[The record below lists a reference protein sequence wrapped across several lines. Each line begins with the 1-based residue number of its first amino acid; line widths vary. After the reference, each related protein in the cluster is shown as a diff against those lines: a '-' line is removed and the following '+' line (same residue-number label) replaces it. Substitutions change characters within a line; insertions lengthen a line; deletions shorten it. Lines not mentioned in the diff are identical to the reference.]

1 MMIQETT
8 ADTFT
13 TLDDYKQFISRRKWY
28 IIIPLLISIAI
39 AVACAYLLPPVYQSS
54 STILIESQQ
63 VPQDLVRTTV
73 TGYAEERIK
82 AITAQILSRQVLLK
96 IIHDFNLY
104 PEQRDKLT
112 TEEIIDKMRNDIS
125 IEMISAEIPDR
136 RSGRAV
142 TVNVAFTVSYEG
154 TDPKKVMDVANRLTS
169 LFLEHN
175 LKLRED
181 LAKTTTDFLAEQA
194 EEYRARTKELEAKI
208 AKFKQKHL
216 TELPELMGLNLQTER
231 QIRQKIDDI
240 DSQIRQVKDRIVYLQ
255 GQLATVSPELTISGP
270 EGQVI
275 TDPVQKLKLLKSK
288 EISMEANLSPKHPD
302 LIKIRQEI
310 AALEKEVG
318 STEDRDELQKLLTLK
333 QSELKKKSAQL
344 RDRHPDIIKL
354 KKEISELKKKLASAS
369 PATPHTSYMNK
380 PDNPAYIN
388 LQTQIKAAKIEL
400 DSLEQRKKELTQKWE
415 DYINRLEKM
424 PEVEKEY
431 KDLTRDYE
439 TAQLEYKKIM
449 AKLMEARQGQTL
461 EQHQASEKFTV
472 IDPPQLPEKPV
483 KPNRLAIILIGIVL
497 GIGLG
502 IGTAAIVEMADTTIR
517 TPGDVKRITGQS
529 PLVSI
534 MDVTD
539 VQRGKRSK

>member
-1 MMIQETT
+1 MMQEATT
-8 ADTFT
+8 QTFS
-13 TLDDYKQFISRRKWY
+13 TLDDYKHFLSRRKWY
-28 IIIPLLISIAI
+28 IAIPLLACVGISIAL
-39 AVACAYLLPPVYQSS
+39 AYLLPPVYRSS

-82 AITAQILSRQVLLK
+82 AITAQIFSRQVLLK
-96 IIHDFNLY
+96 IINDFGLY
-104 PEQRDKLT
+104 ADQRDKMT
-112 TEEIIDKMRNDIS
+112 TEEMVDKMRNDIA
-125 IEMISAEIPDR
+125 IEMISAEVPDR
-136 RSGRAV
+136 RGGRAV

-154 TDPKKVMDVANRLTS
+154 TDPRKVMQVTSRLTS

-181 LAKTTTDFLAEQA
+181 LARTTTAFLEEQA
-194 EEYRARTKELEAKI
+194 EEYKQRTKKLEEQI

-231 QIRQKIDDI
+231 QLRQQIDDV
-240 DSQIRQVKDRIVYLQ
+240 DSQIRQARDRIVYLQ
-255 GQLATVSPELTISGP
+255 GQLATVSPDIAVTGP
-270 EGQVI
+270 EGRIV
-275 TDPVQKLKLLKSK
+275 TDPAQKLKMLKSR
-288 EISMEANLSPKHPD
+288 EISMAASLSPKHPD
-302 LIKIRQEI
+302 LIKLRQEI
-310 AALEKEVG
+310 ASLEKEVG
-318 STEDRDELQKLLTLK
+318 TTENREVLRQLLREK
-333 QSELKKKSAQL
+333 QDELKKKSSQL

-354 KKEISELKKKLASAS
+354 NKEIQELQRQIKAAPSS
-369 PATPHTSYMNK
+369 GSSSSYAGN

-388 LQTQIKAAKIEL
+388 LQTQIKSAKIEL
-400 DSLEQRKKELTQKWE
+400 ASLRQRKKELTHKWE
-415 DYINRLEKM
+415 DYVQRLEKM
-424 PEVEKEY
+424 PEVERQY
-431 KDLTRDYE
+431 RDLSRDYE
-439 TAQLEYKKIM
+439 TSQLEYKKIM

-483 KPNRLAIILIGIVL
+483 KPNRLAIVLIGIVL

-517 TPGDVKRITGQS
+517 TPGDIKRITGKS

-534 MDVTD
+534 TNVSDVKK
-539 VQRGKRSK
+539 GK